1 MKKITLSVMLVLL
14 CTASAWCNQ
23 WDARTRRT
31 NTSIQDSDIQ
41 AALSQGLS
49 QQFPRTFPIRNYGIY
64 VLVDRSANVD
74 HGNDVVY
81 VMMGLCKR
89 RGDGSYDLPGA
100 TYSTMLVIAP
110 GNRSNERNLV
120 RQRLVQQAAEFSK
133 LVVDNAG
140 RLR

>member
-1 MKKITLSVMLVLL
+1 MHKITLSIILVLL
-14 CTASAWCNQ
+14 CAVSAWCAQ

-41 AALSQGLS
+41 TALTQGIN

-64 VLVDRSANVD
+64 VLVDRTVGVERGKD
-74 HGNDVVY
+74 IVY

-89 RGDGSYDLPGA
+89 RGDGSYELPEV
-100 TYSTMLVIAP
+100 TYSTVLLVPA
-110 GNRSNERNLV
+110 GNRFQELNLT
-120 RQRLVQQAAEFSK
+120 RQRLAQQAAEFSK
-133 LVVDNAG
+133 LAVDNAG